1 MRKLAWGL
9 DSQRAQEALPVVPA
23 CRQVFELFLNSQ
35 NTIAAIRVFNFV
47 FDGWSLDSALM
58 IKGTAAHALFI
69 EFSRNADEI
78 HRPLW

>member
-1 MRKLAWGL
+1 
-9 DSQRAQEALPVVPA
+9 
-23 CRQVFELFLNSQ
+23 LNSQ

-47 FDGWSLDSALM
+47 SDDWSLDSALM

-78 HRPLW
+78 RRPLW